1 MLEGERGSDT
11 GPRSK
16 VADEEQSMSY
26 SGATQ
31 ARTAREELGKALAT
45 LQEDPNTPQDVMNV
59 AQNIAQAVGA
69 LFEAEKAGDERAGK
83 GAVRTA
89 LGSLSQTM
97 ALLQDVQTDISGV
110 QTATA
115 TIAGAMSSLHP
126 LTAVPSTAPP
136 AVQSEA
142 PPPGDRE
149 EVEANIGASSETNF
163 YVGFSGEVSDGGVFV
178 ATYNTLPVGT
188 YVNLLITLPGG
199 FELKMQGKVHFVR
212 DPMDLLAD
220 SEPGM
225 GVKFENIG
233 AENRDLVLRF
243 IRKRP
248 PIFYDD

>member
-1 MLEGERGSDT
+1 
-11 GPRSK
+11 
-16 VADEEQSMSY
+16 MSY

-45 LQEDPNTPQDVMNV
+45 LQEDPNTPEDVMNV
-59 AQNIAQAVGA
+59 AQNIAQAVGS
-69 LFEAEKAGDERAGK
+69 LFEAEQAGDEKAGK
-83 GAVRTA
+83 GAVRNA

-97 ALLQDVQTDISGV
+97 ALLQDVKTDVGGV
-110 QTATA
+110 STATA

-136 AVQSEA
+136 PVKSEA
-142 PPPGDRE
+142 PPPSERE
-149 EVEANIGASSETNF
+149 QVEANIGASSETNF

-188 YVNLLITLPGG
+188 HVNVTVTLPGG
-199 FELKMQGKVHFVR
+199 FEMAIPGKVHFVR

-225 GVKFENIG
+225 GVKFGDISQEH
-233 AENRDLVLRF
+233 RDLVLRF